1 MNLFSKLTKTE
12 LFITII
18 CFALILGIP
27 QYGVIGAFIIV
38 FAYIRRSKERKLL
51 LYSIGF
57 KKPKNWVKTIA
68 LTLAIGI
75 AIELFAETIFNPLAE
90 KITNSTIDL
99 TEVDFKDSIFM
110 YFLWVIIGFVLGG
123 FLEEILFR
131 GFLLTRVSK
140 LFSKIKTG
148 NFVGLISTSLIFGLC
163 HLYQGWSGVLST
175 GFVGLLL
182 GIIFLLSRKNLWYS
196 ILTHG
201 FINLVSITI
210 LYLGYYE
217 RLKMLFF

>member
-1 MNLFSKLTKTE
+1 LTKTE